1 MCFVIEPGR
10 PEEAAQAARLIAET
24 DRDLFTSYAGD
35 LAAWV
40 EISEHEWRHERGIY
54 CYRMADVVRDGAALR
69 GLLISYSGRAPLEI
83 DWSLGNSAPHI
94 SPAVMA
100 QVQRSRRRV
109 HFLFPAIPED
119 VWYVQ
124 NIAVVAEGRG
134 GGLGRFLMN
143 AAEERATATGCVE
156 VHLDVDSSA
165 PAVGFYRRLGYE
177 VLVETRVPGLPA
189 VHTHYRMVKAIRPPP
204 PDEGHRP

>member
-10 PEEAAQAARLIAET
+10 PEDAAQAARLIAET
-24 DRDLFTSYAGD
+24 DRDLFSSYAGD
-35 LAAWV
+35 LAGWV
-40 EISEHEWRHERGIY
+40 EISAHEWCHERGIY
-54 CYRMADVVRDGAALR
+54 NHKMAGVVRDGPALR
-69 GLLISYSGRAPLEI
+69 GLLIGYPGRGPLEI
-83 DWSLGNSAPHI
+83 DWSLGNSAPHV
-94 SPAVMA
+94 SAALMA
-100 QVQRSRRRV
+100 QVRRVRRLV

-124 NIAVVAEGRG
+124 NIAVNAECRG

-143 AAEERATATGCVE
+143 VAEERATAAGCVE
-156 VHLDVDSSA
+156 VHLDVDSST

-177 VLVETRVPGLPA
+177 VLVETRVPSLPA